1 MKYSEKYEKYKVH
14 IEYTFHAF
22 CKTVL
27 RNEAINAYRDLRRK
41 QKREILLDYLISD
54 TSFEPFTTDTYFE
67 QYDKPTA
74 FVVKGQTILIASK
87 RLANALARLPEQ
99 RRTVLLLY
107 FFLSYTDE
115 KIGMEYGR
123 SRSTVNYWKLAALK
137 QVRKEWEKEH
147 EE

>member
-1 MKYSEKYEKYKVH
+1 MNYSEQYKEH

-27 RNEAINAYRDLRRK
+27 RNAAINAYRDLNRK
-41 QKREILLDYLISD
+41 QKHEISLDYLISE
-54 TSFEPFTTDTYFE
+54 TPFEPFVTDTYFE
-67 QYDKPTA
+67 HYDEPTV
-74 FVVKGQTILIASK
+74 FVTKGEMVLIEDK
-87 RLANALARLPEQ
+87 WLANALSRLSEQ
-99 RRTVLLLY
+99 QRTVLLLH
-107 FFLSYTDE
+107 FFFGYTDE

-137 QVRKEWEKEH
+137 QLRKEMEKEH